1 MKVSLSRP
9 GQKMPI
15 STLVV
20 QDKGKGQLS
29 FTNASRCEIV
39 GAPSHAYRQT
49 FNVWQKEQ
57 GN

>member
-1 MKVSLSRP
+1 MKVQLTKPR
-9 GQKMPI
+9 QKMPI

-29 FTNASRCEIV
+29 FTNASRCEIA
-39 GAPSHAYRQT
+39 GAPSYAYRQT
-49 FNVWQKEQ
+49 FSVWQKEQ